1 MGVLG
6 FSWNLNMPPKEL
18 PEYEESPHPKVLVG
32 STDGNK
38 VEAGLEAFTK
48 VTNHP
53 TKLRKN
59 RARRAE
65 RTEEEKRAKRNTRN
79 AQERA
84 RRGRKPNATLLR
96 METSGQEGVAYHN
109 VLWRSGGSL
118 ACCYSWYKVD
128 FQRHKEDITMAIA
141 NKI

>member
-1 MGVLG
+1 
-6 FSWNLNMPPKEL
+6 MPPKEL
-18 PEYEESPHPKVLVG
+18 PEYEEPPHPKVLVG

-38 VEAGLEAFTK
+38 VEAGLEAFIK

-53 TKLRKN
+53 TELRKD

-84 RRGRKPNATLLR
+84 RYAERTEAKRDAL
-96 METSGQEGVAYHN
+96 AYGN
-109 VLWRSGGSL
+109 IRPGGGCVS
-118 ACCYSWYKVD
+118 
-128 FQRHKEDITMAIA
+128 
-141 NKI
+141 